1 MTIDRNVERLYH
13 IIEACENI
21 EEDVRLGEAEFF
33 SNRMMRDA
41 IHRNLTILG
50 EATKRLTM
58 ELRHAHPEVPW
69 ASMAG
74 MRDKL
79 VHDYPGISSQMVWET
94 ARDRVPGVAAQVRAI
109 LRALGEDTNTGA
121 PPRL

>member
-1 MTIDRNVERLYH
+1 MTIDRNIERLYH
-13 IIEACENI
+13 IVEACESI

-58 ELRHAHPEVPW
+58 ELRQAHPEVPW

-79 VHDYPGISSQMVWET
+79 IHFYFGVDNRLVWRTIRERLPQIKPELQKIL
-94 ARDRVPGVAAQVRAI
+94 ADLNAQ
-109 LRALGEDTNTGA
+109 T
-121 PPRL
+121 